1 MHPLWKASEVIA
13 WAQSFVDKARQKRSS
28 AKRQAGYRGVREVG
42 NDFPRKPQGTKA
54 SRRVQALIAQV
65 DVLEFRRCP
74 IR

>member
-1 MHPLWKASEVIA
+1 MEGERGDCVGRVFRRQGTPEALVGKALSRLSRCTGGGE
-13 WAQSFVDKARQKRSS
+13 RL
-28 AKRQAGYRGVREVG
+28 
-42 NDFPRKPQGTKA
+42 KPQGTKA